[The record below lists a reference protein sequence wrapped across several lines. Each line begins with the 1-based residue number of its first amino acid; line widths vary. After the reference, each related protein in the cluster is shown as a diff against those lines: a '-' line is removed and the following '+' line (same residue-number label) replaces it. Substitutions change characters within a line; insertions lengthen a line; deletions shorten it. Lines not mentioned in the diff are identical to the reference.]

1 MPFKPKILLVE
12 SDAATLQLLE
22 SSLKT
27 MPVDLRCVG
36 SGAEASSLI
45 EREKFDGAFVDWDN
59 SDLLGEELTRRI
71 RRSKSNATIPIAM
84 LTSRSDAG
92 VMAEG
97 FKAGVTL
104 FLAKPFGVKE
114 LERLLNVT
122 RSTMQEE
129 RRRYQRVPLT
139 VPVICEWGQKRGHKR
154 MTGKTIN
161 VSRSGLLMRL
171 FPYPD
176 VGAAVSMVLML
187 PGSRESLT
195 LKGVIPRVGSDRQ
208 VAVQFVGTS
217 KEQYEVLESFVS
229 RDPNDDPNAAT
240 VGSHS

>member
-1 MPFKPKILLVE
+1 MKAMAVE
-12 SDAATLQLLE
+12 
-22 SSLKT
+22 
-27 MPVDLRCVG
+27 PRCVS
-36 SGAEASSLI
+36 SGAEAILLI
-45 EREKFDGAFVDWDN
+45 EREKFDGALVDWDN
-59 SDLLGEELTRRI
+59 SDLQGGDLIRRI

-97 FKAGVTL
+97 FKAGITL

-129 RRRYQRVPLT
+129 RRRYQRVPFAL
-139 VPVICEWGQKRGHKR
+139 PVICKWGQKRAHKGI
-154 MTGKTIN
+154 TGETIN
-161 VSRSGLLMRL
+161 VRRSGLLMRL
-171 FPYPD
+171 FPHPD
-176 VGAAVSMVLML
+176 VRAAVSMVLML

-217 KEQYEVLESFVS
+217 KEQCEVLESFVS
-229 RDPNDDPNAAT
+229 RDLNGGPNAAT
-240 VGSHS
+240 VGSHL